1 VTTMTVTAPPSR
13 RTLSRDLLGSE
24 WIKIR
29 SVRSTYFILLGA
41 ALLAILVSTAIAAHW
56 ANSWTT
62 TTPEQRAA
70 FDPLQT
76 SFRGFEIAQLVIG
89 ALGVLVIGSEY
100 SSGLIRTT
108 FAAYS
113 RRRSVL
119 AAKVAVL
126 GTLALVFGEVL
137 AFASFWINQAIL
149 STANGGS
156 IGVSIG
162 SPGALRATVA
172 AGAYMAVAGLIG
184 VGFGFLL
191 RHTAGALSVLFAL
204 LFVLTPVVGSL
215 PAPWNKDI
223 GRMLP
228 SWEIGQ
234 LVSQHPGTMGFSPPW
249 AAVVLI
255 AWPVVTLSAAAV
267 VLTRRDA

>member
-1 VTTMTVTAPPSR
+1 MTTMTVTAPPR
-13 RTLSRDLLGSE
+13 RRSLARDLLAAE
-24 WIKIR
+24 WIKVR

-41 ALLAILVSTAIAAHW
+41 ALLAFLVSTSIAAHW
-56 ANSWTT
+56 ANGWATM
-62 TTPEQRAA
+62 TPTERAD
-70 FDPLQT
+70 FDPVQV
-76 SFRGFEIAQLVIG
+76 SFRGFEIAQLVVG
-89 ALGVLVIGSEY
+89 ALGVLVIGGEY

-126 GTLALVFGEVL
+126 GTLALVFGELL

-149 STANGGS
+149 STAGGGG

-162 SPGALRATVA
+162 SPGALRATFA

-184 VGFGFLL
+184 VGFGFVL
-191 RHTAGALSVLFAL
+191 RSTAGALSALFGL

-223 GRMLP
+223 GRLLP
-228 SWEIGQ
+228 SEAIGQ
-234 LVSQHPGTMGFSPPW
+234 LVSLHPGGLGFSPPW
-249 AAVVLI
+249 ATVVLI
-255 AWPVVTLSAAAV
+255 AWPVAALAAAAIV
-267 VLTRRDA
+267 VTRRDA